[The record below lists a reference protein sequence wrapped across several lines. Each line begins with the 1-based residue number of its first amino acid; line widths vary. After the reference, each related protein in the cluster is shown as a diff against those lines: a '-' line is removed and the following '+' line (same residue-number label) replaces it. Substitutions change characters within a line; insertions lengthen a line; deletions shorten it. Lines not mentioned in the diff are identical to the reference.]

1 MGKESITYQKITE
14 FIAEK
19 NLSVYEEYMLQNFL
33 DRTIKNDRK
42 CLASA
47 IVKKIEENDTALIEY
62 IKHKDLC
69 LFVLEKCF
77 WETETGTME
86 AEKLTLKVINDF
98 TSKVIEKF
106 GLKAHE
112 EILFMQMLQMGLS
125 QMDDEK
131 ILKFS
136 PDRMLYRKYAASKVD
151 ISYISNP
158 YTKEETKKIMD
169 WAKYHPADVRAQ
181 AVSLWFTK
189 GLTLKDIAT
198 LTKKEC
204 WGKPEERIARNG
216 IQLFCI
222 PIRSKIVRRAL
233 DTHPPKVE
241 YVFSV
246 PNSDGSGWKKL
257 TEKGLLINLKYIC
270 KQIGI
275 IYRPILVNEAI
286 KLNTN

>member
-1 MGKESITYQKITE
+1 MGNESITYQNITE
-14 FIAEK
+14 FIAEN
-19 NLSVYEEYMLQNFL
+19 NLSIYEEYQLKKFL
-33 DRTIKNDRK
+33 EKTIKNERK

-47 IVKKIEENDTALIEY
+47 IIKRIEGNDTAFMEY

-69 LFVLEKCF
+69 LFILEKCF
-77 WETETGTME
+77 FGTAVGTME
-86 AEKLTLKVINDF
+86 GEKLNLKKIHEF
-98 TSKVIEKF
+98 CREVIEEF
-106 GLKAHE
+106 GLKVHE
-112 EILFMQMLQMGLS
+112 EILFMQMLQIGLN

-131 ILKFS
+131 ILKFG
-136 PDRMLYRKYAASKVD
+136 PDRMLYRKYVASKVD

-158 YTKEETKKIMD
+158 YTEEETEKIMD

-189 GLTLKDIAT
+189 GLTLIDIVT
-198 LTKKEC
+198 LTKKGC
-204 WGKPEERIARNG
+204 WGKCEERVKREG
-216 IQLFCI
+216 SELF
-222 PIRSKIVRRAL
+222 RASFRTEIVRRAL

-257 TEKGLLINLKYIC
+257 TEKGLLINLKHIC

-286 KLNTN
+286 KLNAN